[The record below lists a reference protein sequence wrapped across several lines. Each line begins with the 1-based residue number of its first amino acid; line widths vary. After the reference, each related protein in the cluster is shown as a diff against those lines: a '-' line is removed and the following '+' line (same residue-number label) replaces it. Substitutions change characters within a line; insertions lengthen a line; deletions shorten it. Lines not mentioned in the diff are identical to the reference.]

1 MVFGV
6 LVELEII
13 SVREKDLHISQ
24 GESDWV
30 SSVIEQEI
38 FVKQYAPNMFLLSHM
53 FCTTGL
59 ASLK

>member
-30 SSVIEQEI
+30 PSVIEQEI
-38 FVKQYAPNMFLLSHM
+38 FVKQYAP
-53 FCTTGL
+53 
-59 ASLK
+59 